1 MPRSFSNT
9 VAAVGLSALAAFSGH
24 AQAATVT
31 LTPSLDN
38 TLYQDSKGALSNA
51 LGPNIFAGQTNFA
64 GARRAVLKFDV
75 TSIPAGSTIT
85 SATLTLTLTQGNTEA
100 DPQFLHRVLA
110 SWGEGTSDTGDD
122 TLNPGGSGDFS
133 TTNDATW
140 IHRFYSG
147 TTWTTPG
154 GDFDPNFSA
163 GTVVGDVDGPQN
175 FSGAGLVADVQAW
188 LNAPPQTTAGSSR
201 ASKAA
206 LVTPSAT
213 PAATTQHPPSAPPS
227 PLPSPRPNALATST
241 ATTSSTPPT
250 SPPSSALSAPPSPQ
264 APAPTSTTTE
274 PSTPP
279 TSSSSSPV
287 SASPA
292 ETPEGITR
300 PPASTKRPCCPQQGR
315 FLSCALSP
323 RCLQQKTSPFTSS
336 PKSIP
341 LLKAAP
347 ALVAPGSDRCG
358 HQPPIST
365 RSADPISP
373 PRATHVG
380 ARTNITAPN
389 ERSRTTTTQVQ
400 THPPVTPNH
409 SNTPAPN
416 QEPQSHTLL
425 SSQPQFTEQHPTGA
439 RPWKPP

>member
-188 LNAPPQTTAGSSR
+188 LNAPATNHGWLVKGLEGGPRNAKRYASRNNPTPSLRPALTITFTPPQCLGDLNGDNLVNTTDLTAFLGAFGST
-201 ASKAA
+201 
-206 LVTPSAT
+206 VTP
-213 PAATTQHPPSAPPS
+213 
-227 PLPSPRPNALATST
+227 
-241 ATTSSTPPT
+241 
-250 SPPSSALSAPPSPQ
+250 
-264 APAPTSTTTE
+264 
-274 PSTPP
+274 
-279 TSSSSSPV
+279 
-287 SASPA
+287 
-292 ETPEGITR
+292 G
-300 PPASTKRPCCPQQGR
+300 
-315 FLSCALSP
+315 
-323 RCLQQKTSPFTSS
+323 
-336 PKSIP
+336 
-341 LLKAAP
+341 
-347 ALVAPGSDRCG
+347 
-358 HQPPIST
+358 
-365 RSADPISP
+365 
-373 PRATHVG
+373 
-380 ARTNITAPN
+380 
-389 ERSRTTTTQVQ
+389 
-400 THPPVTPNH
+400 
-409 SNTPAPN
+409 
-416 QEPQSHTLL
+416 
-425 SSQPQFTEQHPTGA
+425 TGA
-439 RPWKPP
+439 DLNNDGAVNTSDLVIFLARFGQPC